1 MIPEKLG
8 SPNWFLFWA
17 WWGRIVVKLL
27 RAWRKKALSRIEVS
41 IWRPPWQWEL
51 QNKDSDP
58 QQAQMQQA
66 QAQPPVPP
74 PAPWRQEQPHATT
87 KWQDSCWKRWNTG
100 SSCWCNTCT
109 MEWFCNCGRTVSM
122 VKVVC
127 EMPRTKLLAWRCL
140 LKPLLF
146 SVLIQFMQKEVH
158 YLRVLGWFS
167 KNEGGAISPGSGAVP
182 TWFSIVRAA
191 ICMGWPAWSQLQC
204 PYAKGS
210 CCHQYIFWFWGDFQ
224 RVKEVQYLLVL
235 WWFSQNEG
243 LVVRR
248 PYQSTKEA
256 APN

>member
-1 MIPEKLG
+1 MGIAKQG
-8 SPNWFLFWA
+8 
-17 WWGRIVVKLL
+17 L
-27 RAWRKKALSRIEVS
+27 RPS
-41 IWRPPWQWEL
+41 
-51 QNKDSDP
+51 
-58 QQAQMQQA
+58 AQMQQA
-66 QAQPPVPP
+66 QAQPPAPP
-74 PAPWRQEQPHATT
+74 PAPWTT

-127 EMPRTKLLAWRCL
+127 EMPRTKSLAWRCL

-167 KNEGGAISPGSGAVP
+167 KNEGGAISPGSGA
-182 TWFSIVRAA
+182 
-191 ICMGWPAWSQLQC
+191 
-204 PYAKGS
+204 
-210 CCHQYIFWFWGDFQ
+210 IFKEWRRCNISWFWGGRKKEIREHMFSPEVLVYRPGFQ
-224 RVKEVQYLLVL
+224 LSVPQYAWGGQPGANSNAHMQRAQQQSWQKNRGLLSSKYYLVL
-235 WWFSQNEG
+235 GWFSKNEGGAISPGFVVILQNEG